1 MQKTIKIKTKDGFQI
16 YGDMLSAS
24 KPSNKLVI
32 FCHGF
37 TGNRNEHIFFN
48 GAQYFTKKGF
58 DTLRLGFYSDEKGA
72 RHFENTKISQHGQDI
87 TTVVNHFSKKYKK
100 IYLVGH
106 SFGGTSLL
114 FTDPSKVSA
123 MVFWDAT
130 YIDVVGEKKFWPHKK
145 DRGGYNIDWGISTI
159 VGKDFV
165 EELLN
170 FPDCG
175 ELVKK
180 IHTPVKFIGIG
191 NTNTSPAKKYFTKAN
206 EPKSLAVIKEA
217 DHCFNSPKTEQ
228 QLFEET
234 YDWVKKY

>member
-16 YGDMLSAS
+16 YGDLLSAP

-48 GAQYFTKKGF
+48 GSQYFTKKGF
-58 DTLRLGFYSDEKGA
+58 DTFRFSFYSDEKGA

-114 FTDPSKVSA
+114 FADSSKVSA
-123 MVFWDAT
+123 MVFWDASYMDSVNKIELT
-130 YIDVVGEKKFWPHKK
+130 YNKAKAVHTV
-145 DRGGYNIDWGISTI
+145 DWGMTVM
-159 VGKDFV
+159 VGKIFA
-165 EELLN
+165 EELLH

-175 ELVKK
+175 ELIKK
-180 IHTPVKFIGIG
+180 IHAPVKFIGIG
-191 NTNTSPAKKYFTKAN
+191 NSNTSPSKKYFIKAN
-206 EPKSLAVIKEA
+206 EPKSLAVVKDA
-217 DHCFNSPKTEQ
+217 VHNFNSPDTEQ
-228 QLFEET
+228 KLFEET
-234 YDWVKKY
+234 YAWVRKY